1 MYIYVTFIV
10 PQSSIMISQSEDS
23 PNVGDNLILICT
35 VTVASGVSSSL
46 VMVNW
51 DTQDTMLPSSS
62 ISNTSVSGLQYTRM
76 ITFSPLLS
84 DDGGQYTCSVSVI
97 GFDEAD
103 NSDSVMVSVNGKR
116 TTVCCFCHPFLV
128 NKDTGY

>member
-1 MYIYVTFIV
+1 
-10 PQSSIMISQSEDS
+10 MISQSRDS

-51 DTQDTMLPSSS
+51 NTQDTMLPPSS
-62 ISNTSVSGLQYTRM
+62 ISNTTVSGLQYTRM

-84 DDGGQYTCSVSVI
+84 NNSGQYICSVSVN
-97 GFDEAD
+97 GFNEAS
-103 NSDSVMVSVNGKR
+103 NSDSVMVEVNGK
-116 TTVCCFCHPFLV
+116 
-128 NKDTGY
+128 